1 MSKCSVVICG
11 VVLCI
16 CTIVQGDTITLKSAD
31 KKSID
36 SRVSSNN
43 SGDTVTLRM
52 GAVDKELELTVL
64 GFTEEYVEASIEKK
78 NIKSMKIQYIKGN
91 QYPDV
96 VLANN
101 VDTALECKIKDVA
114 EDSIRVLIPKTAIA
128 FLRVSPKKDSGKN
141 KADVAPNTEK
151 PPVHAAEKTEM
162 NDVPREGKQ
171 GTVAKNAEKPPSQ
184 AEEKAEKKDTP
195 PEKKPIPVAPLR
207 EDEVNESFVN
217 DLRAFPG
224 EKVKGEKNYRLRTV
238 KTKKDRLLNSDTLAD
253 AGIEAVSTENIPLS
267 SGSGNRYEMAKG
279 TNEADLNRIKDTTDV
294 KGMAKPPEFL
304 KGKDPTI
311 QDLDLG
317 WVQGKITCNEI
328 PLQDCQ
334 IKLQILEKGGL
345 LTKGYHPIEGAMAFE
360 TDTGKDGMYHLMN
373 IPPGLYKLYWKPAG
387 EATWVRRFKMEP
399 DVIVE
404 AGKATNPKTVE
415 TTKRTLN

>member
-1 MSKCSVVICG
+1 MLKCSVVICG

-16 CTIVQGDTITLKSAD
+16 CTMVQGDTITLKSAD
-31 KKSID
+31 KKAID
-36 SRVSSNN
+36 SRVLSND

-52 GAVDKELELTVL
+52 GTVDKDLELTVL
-64 GFTEEYVEASIEKK
+64 GFTEEYVEASIDKK

-91 QYPDV
+91 QFPDV
-96 VLANN
+96 VFVNN

-114 EDSIRVLIPKTAIA
+114 EDTILVLIPKTAIA
-128 FLRVSPKKDSGKN
+128 FLRVSPKKDGGKN
-141 KADVAPNTEK
+141 KTDVTQNTVK
-151 PPVHAAEKTEM
+151 PPA
-162 NDVPREGKQ
+162 Q
-171 GTVAKNAEKPPSQ
+171 TV
-184 AEEKAEKKDTP
+184 EKAEKKDTL
-195 PEKKPIPVAPLR
+195 PEKKQNPVVPLR
-207 EDEVNESFVN
+207 EDESNESFVD

-238 KTKKDRLLNSDTLAD
+238 KVKKDRLLNSDTLVD
-253 AGIEAVSTENIPLS
+253 AGTEAVSTENIPHA
-267 SGSGNRYEMAKG
+267 SGSENLYEMEKGMNEAGRDKVKDPMDAKG
-279 TNEADLNRIKDTTDV
+279 IT
-294 KGMAKPPEFL
+294 KPAEYL

-328 PLQDCQ
+328 PLPDCQ
-334 IKLQILEKGGL
+334 VKLQILEKGGL
-345 LTKGYHPIEGAMAFE
+345 LTKGYHPIEGAVAFE
-360 TDTGKDGMYHLMN
+360 TNTDKDGMYHLMN
-373 IPPGLYKLYWKPAG
+373 VPPGLYKLYWKPAG
-387 EATWVRRFKMEP
+387 ESSWVRRFKMEP

>member
-1 MSKCSVVICG
+1 MLKCSVIICG

-16 CTIVQGDTITLKSAD
+16 YTMVQGDTITLKGAD
-31 KKSID
+31 KRTID
-36 SRVSSNN
+36 SRVLSNG

-52 GAVDKELELTVL
+52 GSVDKDLELTVL

-91 QYPDV
+91 QFPDV
-96 VLANN
+96 VFANN
-101 VDTALECKIKDVA
+101 VDTALECKIKEVA
-114 EDSIRVLIPKTAIA
+114 EDAILVLIPKSAIA
-128 FLRVSPKKDSGKN
+128 FLRVSPKKDGGKN
-141 KADVAPNTEK
+141 KTDVAQKTEK
-151 PPVHAAEKTEM
+151 PPAPA
-162 NDVPREGKQ
+162 
-171 GTVAKNAEKPPSQ
+171 
-184 AEEKAEKKDTP
+184 AEKKDTP
-195 PEKKPIPVAPLR
+195 QKKKQKPVVPLR
-207 EDEVNESFVN
+207 EDESDESFVN

-238 KTKKDRLLNSDTLAD
+238 KIKKDRLLNNDTLVD
-253 AGIEAVSTENIPLS
+253 AGTEAVSTENIPHA
-267 SGSGNRYEMAKG
+267 GGIGNLYEMEKG
-279 TNEADLNRIKDTTDV
+279 TNEADRNKVKDPMDT
-294 KGMAKPPEFL
+294 KGITKPAEYL

-328 PLQDCQ
+328 PLPDCQ
-334 IKLQILEKGGL
+334 VKLQILEKGGL
-345 LTKGYHPIEGAMAFE
+345 LTKGYHPIEGAVAFE
-360 TDTGKDGMYHLMN
+360 TNTDKDGMYHLMN
-373 IPPGLYKLYWKPAG
+373 VPPGLYKLYWKPAG

>member
-1 MSKCSVVICG
+1 MLKCSVVICG

-16 CTIVQGDTITLKSAD
+16 YTMVQGDTITLKGAD
-31 KKSID
+31 KRTID
-36 SRVSSNN
+36 SRVLSNG

-52 GAVDKELELTVL
+52 GSVDKDLELTVL

-91 QYPDV
+91 QFPDV
-96 VLANN
+96 VFANN
-101 VDTALECKIKDVA
+101 VDTALECKIKEVA
-114 EDSIRVLIPKTAIA
+114 EDAILVLIPKSAIA
-128 FLRVSPKKDSGKN
+128 FLRVSPKKDGGKN
-141 KADVAPNTEK
+141 KTDVAQKTEK
-151 PPVHAAEKTEM
+151 PPAPA
-162 NDVPREGKQ
+162 
-171 GTVAKNAEKPPSQ
+171 
-184 AEEKAEKKDTP
+184 AEKKDTP
-195 PEKKPIPVAPLR
+195 QKKKQKPVVPLR
-207 EDEVNESFVN
+207 EDESDESFVN

-238 KTKKDRLLNSDTLAD
+238 KIKKDRLLNNDTLVD
-253 AGIEAVSTENIPLS
+253 AGTEAVSTENIPHA
-267 SGSGNRYEMAKG
+267 GGIGNLYEMEKG
-279 TNEADLNRIKDTTDV
+279 TNEADRNKVKDPMDT
-294 KGMAKPPEFL
+294 KGITKPAEYL

-328 PLQDCQ
+328 PLPDCQ
-334 IKLQILEKGGL
+334 VKLQILEKGGL
-345 LTKGYHPIEGAMAFE
+345 LTKGYHPIEGAVAFE
-360 TDTGKDGMYHLMN
+360 TNTDKDGTYHLMN
-373 IPPGLYKLYWKPAG
+373 VPPGLYKLYWKPAG